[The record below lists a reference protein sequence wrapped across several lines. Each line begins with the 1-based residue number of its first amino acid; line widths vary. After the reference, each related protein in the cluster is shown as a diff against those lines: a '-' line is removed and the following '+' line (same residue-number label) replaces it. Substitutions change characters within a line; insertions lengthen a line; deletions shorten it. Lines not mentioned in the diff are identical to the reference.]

1 MGEPK
6 VSLDVAKEEF
16 ARVCSAHHID
26 VDVEVMDE
34 DERKNFATLERSV
47 VNAIMAGRVTVD
59 QSGQVTLNARGGGP
73 LTFKRFDASVL
84 MNGGAKK
91 GGELSGNELVRN
103 IAAAMTEKPP
113 SEIAR
118 LSLGDFKLAGALVG
132 LFLAAE

>member
-1 MGEPK
+1 MGECK
-6 VSLDVAKEEF
+6 VSLDVATDEF

-26 VDVEVMDE
+26 VDVEAMEE
-34 DERKNFATLERSV
+34 DERKNFATIERTIV
-47 VNAIMAGRVTVD
+47 KAIMNGRVTVD
-59 QSGQVTLNARGGGP
+59 QSGTVTLIPRDGGP
-73 LTFKRFDASVL
+73 LTFKRMDGSVL
-84 MNGGAKK
+84 MHRTKTGGD
-91 GGELSGNELVRN
+91 LSSNELARN